1 MLTAAV
7 RFWQVAVEA
16 CALGHF
22 NKQLTMEVWD
32 RSGAP
37 QHGAVTGAFW
47 KKCAAALLGFD
58 RTR

>member
-1 MLTAAV
+1 M
-7 RFWQVAVEA
+7 RFWQLEVEA
-16 CALGHF
+16 CASGHF

-37 QHGAVTGAFW
+37 QYGAVTGAFW
-47 KKCAAALLGFD
+47 KKCAAALLVFD

>member
-1 MLTAAV
+1 M
-7 RFWQVAVEA
+7 RFGQVEVEA
-16 CALGHF
+16 CASGHF

-37 QHGAVTGAFW
+37 QYGAVTGAFW
-47 KKCAAALLGFD
+47 KKCAAALLVFD